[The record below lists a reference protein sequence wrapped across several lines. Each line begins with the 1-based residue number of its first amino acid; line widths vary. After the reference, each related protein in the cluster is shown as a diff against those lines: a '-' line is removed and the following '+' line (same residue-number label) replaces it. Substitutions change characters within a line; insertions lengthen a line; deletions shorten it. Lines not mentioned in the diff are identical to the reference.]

1 MMNKDVATGAVLAAF
16 GAWLVLEART
26 FPTLAGMTH
35 GPGLFPSIAGSGLII
50 CGLLILATGLVKR
63 AAAVPVA
70 EPSPPMSR
78 QAWINTGAVL
88 ASVVFFALFLNKLG
102 FHLVAFPML
111 LVLLILFGINWLKS
125 ILLAV
130 GVTVLV
136 HLIFYSFLH
145 VPLPWGLLEPI
156 AW

>member
-1 MMNKDVATGAVLAAF
+1 MNKDVATGAVLAAV
-16 GAWLVLEART
+16 GLWLVLEART

-35 GPGLFPSIAGSGLII
+35 GPGLFPSIAGTGLVI
-50 CGLLILATGLVKR
+50 CGLLILATGLVRR
-63 AAAVPVA
+63 AANAPAPVSA
-70 EPSPPMSR
+70 PPMSR
-78 QAWINTGAVL
+78 RGWINSAAVVL
-88 ASVVFFALFLNKLG
+88 GVMFFALFLNQFG

-111 LVLLILFGINWLKS
+111 LALLALFGIGWLKS
-125 ILLAV
+125 LLLAA